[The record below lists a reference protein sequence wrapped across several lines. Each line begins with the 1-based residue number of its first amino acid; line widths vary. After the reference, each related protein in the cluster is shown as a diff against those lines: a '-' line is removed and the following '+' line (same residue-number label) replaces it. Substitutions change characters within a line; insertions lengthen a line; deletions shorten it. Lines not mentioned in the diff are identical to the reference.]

1 MLRTRVVLA
10 GGFAVLIAALLATLS
25 GSPSVVAR
33 SNSVAT
39 TEGFE
44 SVSEGLYKG
53 CQRDETLP
61 RGTTAIRLSLDS
73 VLGPRVA
80 LRVLSGKRV
89 LTSGQRGSGWTA
101 ADVTVP
107 VKPLAET
114 VAGVKV
120 CFEFTAK
127 DESVVLAGERVGGA
141 SSGRAEGA
149 VKVEYLVPG
158 GHSWWSLAAAVAGN
172 IGRGRA
178 WSGGWVAPFLAAA
191 MAAVAAIVGWLALRL
206 AR

>member
-1 MLRTRVVLA
+1 MLTCGIALVV
-10 GGFAVLIAALLATLS
+10 VALVATLS
-25 GSPSVVAR
+25 GSPNVIAR
-33 SNSVAT
+33 SNSVETA
-39 TEGFE
+39 EDFA
-44 SVSEGLYKG
+44 SISEGRYAG
-53 CQRDETLP
+53 CQRNEVLP

-89 LTSGQRGSGWTA
+89 LTSGEHASGWTA

-114 VAGVKV
+114 VADVKV
-120 CFEFTAK
+120 CFEFLAR
-127 DESVVLAGERVGGA
+127 DESVELAGERAGGP

-149 VKVEYLVPG
+149 MKIEYLVPG
-158 GHSWWSLAAAVAGN
+158 GRSWWSLASVVAGYL
-172 IGRGRA
+172 GRGRA

-191 MAAVAAIVGWLALRL
+191 MAAVVALVAWLALRL
-206 AR
+206 AQ